1 MFMRRKR
8 KYYMLKKTSLKAF
21 TLIEC
26 LVSLLVISGA
36 ILVYNGLTQSIS
48 ANVHYLSENQEE
60 NWLLFSQQLRAELA
74 NCQLDKVENNKLY
87 VTKSSQKLVFGQ
99 SKADDFRKTNASGQG
114 YQPMIFGVRSSAISR
129 DGQKVTMT
137 LTLENGLER
146 TFVYTFETAS

>member
-60 NWLLFSQQLRAELA
+60 NWLRAELA

-87 VTKSSQKLVFGQ
+87 VTKSSQKLAFGQ

>member
-60 NWLLFSQQLRAELA
+60 TGFVFTTAA
-74 NCQLDKVENNKLY
+74 CGTCQL
-87 VTKSSQKLVFGQ
+87 SI
-99 SKADDFRKTNASGQG
+99 R
-114 YQPMIFGVRSSAISR
+114 
-129 DGQKVTMT
+129 
-137 LTLENGLER
+137 
-146 TFVYTFETAS
+146 